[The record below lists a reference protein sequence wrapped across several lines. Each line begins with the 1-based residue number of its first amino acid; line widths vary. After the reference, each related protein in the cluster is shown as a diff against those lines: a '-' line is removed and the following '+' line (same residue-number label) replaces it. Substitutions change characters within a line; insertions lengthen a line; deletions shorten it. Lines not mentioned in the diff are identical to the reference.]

1 MSMPVEIGLE
11 MFAEKPV
18 VLPFFTGYVAR
29 GLLLHVV
36 KAVDPAASGLLHELN
51 VSKPYSVTPLRFKS
65 KSRTDGGY
73 VLDPLFPCRV
83 SFRFLKDE
91 YSTFLLSFRS
101 RIA

>member
-1 MSMPVEIGLE
+1 MPVEIALE

-36 KAVDPAASGLLHELN
+36 RQVDPAASGLLHELN

-65 KSRTDGGY
+65 
-73 VLDPLFPCRV
+73 
-83 SFRFLKDE
+83 
-91 YSTFLLSFRS
+91 RS
-101 RIA
+101 RVEACLPMFSLWF